1 MTADMSQKSKAL
13 LKIETKVGESFKIR
27 LWEDRTKGGCRWVP
41 TFDAKVLRLLSDEYE
56 RTRNIRVSDIGM
68 RYFEFVAI
76 VAGVTEISFESRYA
90 WHFSADKHM
99 CYEVTVAS

>member
-1 MTADMSQKSKAL
+1 MTAEMSEV

-41 TFDAKVLRLLSDEYE
+41 TFDSGVLRLLSDEYE

-76 VAGVTEISFESRYA
+76 SSGVTEISLESRYG
-90 WHFSADKHM
+90 WKFSADKHLT
-99 CYEVTVAS
+99 YKVTIA

>member
-1 MTADMSQKSKAL
+1 MIADMSRETQEV
-13 LKIETKVGESFKIR
+13 LKIESKVGESFKIR

-41 TFDAKVLRLLSDEYE
+41 TFDAQALRLLSDEYE

-76 VAGVTEISFESRYA
+76 APGNTKISLESRYG
-90 WHFSADKHM
+90 WKFSADKHM
-99 CYEVTVAS
+99 TYEVTIVD